1 MICFVFI
8 GQKGLNKERGMSKLS
23 TYRFFRKPYSFC
35 HTMLTGDIHKW
46 EKRKSPS
53 LVCKLTFLVRKSIVI
68 CRFGPN
74 SVKAW
79 ALTHVTMESKLKFSR
94 NVGNCILF
102 PKSFWPTMR
111 KKMFYSSSGR
121 LRICKLFEI
130 TRTIF
135 KCLRQVCMCLIKKVA
150 FVIFEFNVVL
160 LNMAIN
166 A

>member
-79 ALTHVTMESKLKFSR
+79 ALTHVTKESKLRLSR
-94 NVGNCILF
+94 NVGNGTYFVSKIILTYCE
-102 PKSFWPTMR
+102 KQKNAKIILTYCET
-111 KKMFYSSSGR
+111 K
-121 LRICKLFEI
+121 
-130 TRTIF
+130 T
-135 KCLRQVCMCLIKKVA
+135 
-150 FVIFEFNVVL
+150 NV
-160 LNMAIN
+160 M
-166 A
+166 

>member
-79 ALTHVTMESKLKFSR
+79 ALTHVTKESKLELSR
-94 NVGNCILF
+94 NFWNGILF
-102 PKSFWPTMR
+102 PKLFWPTVR
-111 KKMFYSSSGR
+111 KKCSLVLVEDREFAKI
-121 LRICKLFEI
+121 LRSRQQFINVCDKYIC
-130 TRTIF
+130 
-135 KCLRQVCMCLIKKVA
+135 A
-150 FVIFEFNVVL
+150 
-160 LNMAIN
+160 
-166 A
+166 